1 VPWAVI
7 TGLAASMLPYLA
19 LQLVFGSPADTAL

>member
-1 VPWAVI
+1 VI